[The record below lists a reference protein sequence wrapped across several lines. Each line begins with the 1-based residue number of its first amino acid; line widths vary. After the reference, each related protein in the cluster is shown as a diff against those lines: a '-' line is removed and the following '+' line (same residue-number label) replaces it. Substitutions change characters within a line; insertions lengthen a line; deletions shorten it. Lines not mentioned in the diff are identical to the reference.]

1 LGQGTPSLE
10 KALEQYSLAVVE
22 ATNLAPQMDSG
33 LFVMTVHQ
41 AKGKEFDC
49 VIVADASSR
58 YWRDDEENRRL
69 FYVALTRASKSWVI
83 VAPDSNATPLL
94 AYLK

>member
-1 LGQGTPSLE
+1 
-10 KALEQYSLAVVE
+10 
-22 ATNLAPQMDSG
+22 MDSG